1 MKTGNIT
8 AGMRR
13 LANLLDKI
21 SQRSGEAVS
30 WLTLLMVT
38 VTCLVVLL
46 RYVFDLGW
54 IWLQESVTWM
64 HAMVFMIGAAFT
76 MQREDHVRVDILYR
90 GMSNR
95 KQAWVN
101 LLGTIFLLCPTTLLI
116 LFSGLGYVHDSW
128 NYKEVSQEAGGL
140 QALYILK
147 AVIPLAA
154 TLLTLQGLSLA
165 LRSVLVL
172 MGVSPDPNPGGAA
185 ERAKP

>member
-1 MKTGNIT
+1 MKIANIT
-8 AGMRR
+8 GGMLR
-13 LANLLDKI
+13 LAKLLDTI
-21 SQRSGEAVS
+21 SQRSGEAIS
-30 WLTLLMVT
+30 WLTLLMVII
-38 VTCLVVLL
+38 TCLVVLL

-90 GMSNR
+90 GMTIK

-101 LLGTIFLLCPTTLLI
+101 LLGTLFLLFPTTLLI
-116 LFSGLGYVHDSW
+116 LFSSLGYVHDSW
-128 NYKEVSQEAGGL
+128 GYKEVSQEAGGL

-172 MGVSPDPNPGGAA
+172 MGITPSEESAGTS
-185 ERAKP
+185 ERVLP

>member
-1 MKTGNIT
+1 MQ
-8 AGMRR
+8 R
-13 LANLLDKI
+13 LASFLDKM
-21 SQRSGEAVS
+21 SQRSGEAIS
-30 WLTLLMVT
+30 WLTLFMVT

-64 HAMVFMIGAAFT
+64 HAMVFMLGAAFT
-76 MQREDHVRVDILYR
+76 MQREEHVRVDILYR
-90 GMSNR
+90 GMTIR

-101 LLGTIFLLCPTTLLI
+101 LLGTVFLLFPTTLLI

-154 TLLTLQGLSLA
+154 ALLTLQGLSLA
-165 LRSVLVL
+165 LRSLLIL
-172 MGVSPDPNPGGAA
+172 MGIEPESASTGTQ
-185 ERAKP
+185 ERERP

>member
-1 MKTGNIT
+1 MGNFT
-8 AGMRR
+8 AGMQR
-13 LANLLDKI
+13 LATTLDKI
-21 SQRSGEAVS
+21 SQRSGEAIS

-38 VTCLVVLL
+38 ITCLVVLL

-90 GMSNR
+90 GMTLR

-101 LLGTIFLLCPTTLLI
+101 LLGTLFLLFPTTLLI
-116 LFSGLGYVHDSW
+116 LFSSLGYVHDSW
-128 NYKEVSQEAGGL
+128 NYREVSQEAGGL

-154 TLLTLQGLSLA
+154 SLLTLQGLSLA

-172 MGVSPDPNPGGAA
+172 MGVTPGRVAA
-185 ERAKP
+185 GTSQELKP